1 MAPANGSINQ
11 EVNAILDWTAFSG
24 ITGYLYEYDTSPTF
38 NSPNLFNGTIG
49 ATSQVTTSNLLF
61 NTTYYWRVRA
71 FNAADTSAYG
81 PVWSFTTI
89 NFITHLTPA
98 NGSMGTTL
106 TPTLDWAAFSGILGY
121 QYRYS
126 EDSTFATA
134 NLGVLGATS
143 QVTLPTLLY
152 GTQYFWSVRAFHAAD
167 TSDWSNKWNFTT
179 NYQMTVA
186 PVLIAPANTA
196 TNIAINGVQLEIG
209 SIANA
214 TDYQYQISANS
225 NFSNSSLY
233 SNANLTFGLGT
244 LNPSTTY
251 YWRARGRN
259 AAGNSPWATPFT
271 FNTVA
276 GAPPTPT
283 NVEPLDAAINI
294 DWLGA
299 TFNWSQ
305 IAGATGYVLIFDDNA
320 GFSSPTTINTSDNFY
335 TSGILD
341 PNTTYYWQVQSL
353 NSNGS
358 SAFSA
363 VWSYTTGPVPAPLLS
378 SPLNNATG
386 VAING
391 TVLTWAA
398 VSSATSYYIEY
409 ATNAAF
415 TGATGT
421 TVILNTYTLPTLL
434 NNQTYYWHVYA
445 NYNAFS
451 SVYSSSY
458 SFTTEAVA
466 ILQAPQLLSPAN
478 MATAIPI
485 VGTSL
490 IWQNVIDALSYDWEI
505 STNPTFTAVVNGNTI
520 NTNTLLSSLIDNT
533 TYYWHVRSVDADTVS
548 AWSSTFTFTTDVLS
562 GLNNQFNENGAVY
575 FSNEQLNIKL
585 NKNLI
590 GATCQIIN
598 AAGQT
603 IYEEILW
610 DLNSQIF
617 ASQWSKGIYFVRI
630 VQHEKQQ
637 SFKIVVQ

>member
-1 MAPANGSINQ
+1 
-11 EVNAILDWTAFSG
+11 
-24 ITGYLYEYDTSPTF
+24 
-38 NSPNLFNGTIG
+38 
-49 ATSQVTTSNLLF
+49 
-61 NTTYYWRVRA
+61 
-71 FNAADTSAYG
+71 
-81 PVWSFTTI
+81 
-89 NFITHLTPA
+89 
-98 NGSMGTTL
+98 
-106 TPTLDWAAFSGILGY
+106 
-121 QYRYS
+121 
-126 EDSTFATA
+126 
-134 NLGVLGATS
+134 
-143 QVTLPTLLY
+143 
-152 GTQYFWSVRAFHAAD
+152 
-167 TSDWSNKWNFTT
+167 
-179 NYQMTVA
+179 
-186 PVLIAPANTA
+186 
-196 TNIAINGVQLEIG
+196 
-209 SIANA
+209 
-214 TDYQYQISANS
+214 
-225 NFSNSSLY
+225 
-233 SNANLTFGLGT
+233 
-244 LNPSTTY
+244 
-251 YWRARGRN
+251 
-259 AAGNSPWATPFT
+259 
-271 FNTVA
+271 
-276 GAPPTPT
+276 
-283 NVEPLDAAINI
+283 
-294 DWLGA
+294 
-299 TFNWSQ
+299 
-305 IAGATGYVLIFDDNA
+305 
-320 GFSSPTTINTSDNFY
+320 
-335 TSGILD
+335 
-341 PNTTYYWQVQSL
+341 L

-363 VWSYTTGPVPAPLLS
+363 VWSYTTGPVPTPLLS

-386 VAING
+386 VAINN

-421 TVILNTYTLPTLL
+421 TVVLNTYTLPTLL

-451 SVYSSSY
+451 SVYSSSHF
-458 SFTTEAVA
+458 FTTEAAA
-466 ILQAPQLLSPAN
+466 ILQAPQLSSPAN

-505 STNPTFTAVVNGNTI
+505 STNPTFTTVVSGNTI
-520 NTNTLLSSLIDNT
+520 NTKALLSSLIDNT

-575 FSNEQLNIKL
+575 FNNEQLNIKL

-617 ASQWSKGIYFVRI
+617 ASQWSKGIYFVRL